1 MNLKSVAAALSLG
14 LAAISV
20 QPAHAADAA
29 QADSILNVSYDV
41 SRELFGELNPVFQK
55 EWKAKT
61 GADIAVTQSH
71 GGSSKQARAIL
82 EGLQADVVTFNQ
94 VTDIDVLHDKGD
106 LVRADWRKQF
116 PHDAS
121 PFYSVQVFLVRKG
134 NPKNIKTWDDLA
146 KPGTEIV
153 FPNPKTSG
161 NGRYTY
167 LAAYA
172 SELDETGGDVAKT
185 QAFIRKFFGNVKVF
199 DTGGRA
205 ATTTFVERGIGDVL
219 ITFEAEAYGIA
230 KQYEKDGYEVVTPPQ
245 SLVSEFPV
253 AVVDKI
259 VDKRNS
265 RKVSTA
271 YLNFLYEP
279 AAQDIIA
286 KNFCRVRDEAVAKKT
301 AGQFAKVKLLTVDQ
315 SFGGWKKVNDEHLKA
330 DGILDQLFVL
340 K

>member
-1 MNLKSVAAALSLG
+1 MTLKSLAAALSFG
-14 LAAISV
+14 LAAFTM
-20 QPAHAADAA
+20 QPAKAAE
-29 QADSILNVSYDV
+29 ADSILNVSYDV
-41 SRELFGELNPVFQK
+41 ARELFGQLNPVFQT
-55 EWKAKT
+55 EWKAKS
-61 GADIAVTQSH
+61 GQGVSVTQSH

-82 EGLQADVVTFNQ
+82 EGLKADVVTFNQ

-106 LVRADWRKQF
+106 LVRADWRQQF
-116 PHDAS
+116 PYNSS

-146 KPGTEIV
+146 KDGTGII

-172 SELDETGGDVAKT
+172 SELDENGGDVEKT
-185 QAFIRKFFGNVKVF
+185 HAFIRKFFQNVKVF

-230 KQYEKDGYEVVTPPQ
+230 KQHEKDGYEVITPPQ

-253 AVVDKI
+253 AIVDKV

-279 AAQDIIA
+279 AAQKIIA
-286 KNFCRVRDEAVAKKT
+286 ENFYRVRDETVAKEN
-301 AGQFAKVKLLTVDQ
+301 ASQFAPVKLLTVDDV
-315 SFGGWKKVNDEHLKA
+315 FGGWKKVNDEHLKS
-330 DGILDQLFVL
+330 GGTLDQLFTL
-340 K
+340 R

>member
-1 MNLKSVAAALSLG
+1 MTLKSLAAALSLG
-14 LAAISV
+14 LAAFSA
-20 QPAHAADAA
+20 QPAQAADAD
-29 QADSILNVSYDV
+29 QILNVSYDV
-41 SRELFGELNPVFQK
+41 ARELFGELNPVFQK

-61 GADIAVTQSH
+61 GRDIAVTQSH

-82 EGLQADVVTFNQ
+82 EGLKADVVTFNQ

-106 LVRADWRKQF
+106 LVRADWRQQF
-116 PHDAS
+116 PHNSS

-172 SELDETGGDVAKT
+172 SELDENGGDVKKT
-185 QAFIRKFFGNVKVF
+185 QAFIRSFFRNVKVF

-230 KQYEKDGYEVVTPPQ
+230 KQYAKDGYEVVTPPQ

-253 AVVDKI
+253 ALVDKV

-279 AAQDIIA
+279 AAQEIIA
-286 KNFCRVRDEAVAKKT
+286 QNFYRVRDDAVAKK
-301 AGQFAKVKLLTVDQ
+301 AASQFAPVKLLTVDEV
-315 SFGGWKKVNDEHLKA
+315 FGGWKKVNDEHLKSG
-330 DGILDQLFVL
+330 GILDQLFTL
-340 K
+340 R

>member
-1 MNLKSVAAALSLG
+1 MNLKPFAAALSLG
-14 LAAISV
+14 LAVFLV
-20 QPAHAADAA
+20 QPAAAET
-29 QADSILNVSYDV
+29 DSILNVSYDV
-41 SRELFGELNPVFQK
+41 ARELFVDLNPVFQK
-55 EWKAKT
+55 EWKDRA
-61 GADIAVTQSH
+61 GQDVSISQSH
-71 GGSSKQARAIL
+71 GGSSKQARAVL

-94 VTDIDVLHDKGD
+94 VIDIDVLHDKGN

-134 NPKNIKTWDDLA
+134 NPKNIKTWNDLA
-146 KPGTEIV
+146 KDGVGVV

-172 SELDETGGDVAKT
+172 SELDANGGDVKET
-185 QAFIRKFFGNVKVF
+185 QAFMRRFFQNVKVF

-205 ATTTFVERGIGDVL
+205 ATTTFAERGIGDVL

-230 KQYEKDGYEVVTPPQ
+230 RQYEKDGFEVVTPPQ

-253 AVVDKI
+253 AVVDRI
-259 VDKRNS
+259 VDKRGS
-265 RKVSTA
+265 RKLATA

-286 KNFCRVRDEAVAKKT
+286 KHFYRVRDEAAAKKS
-301 AGQFAKVKLLTVDQ
+301 AGQFAPLKLLTVDQ
-315 SFGGWKKVNDEHLKA
+315 VFGGWKRVNDEHLKSG
-330 DGILDQLFVL
+330 GILDQLFTL
-340 K
+340 R